1 MSTALI
7 LNAGSSSLKF
17 SLYDRTTLTPLSAGI
32 IDTSPSIPPEKALKT
47 ALSDCEKQGKEKF
60 ISAIGHRIVHGGTRY
75 TRPTLIT
82 DDVFL
87 HLKELSPLAPLHQ
100 PYNLEMVEEMRKILP
115 HIPQV
120 ACFDTSFHRTQPR
133 LSQLF
138 PLPLSYEQEGIIR
151 YGFHGLSYEYI
162 STVLET
168 YAKEKASQRV
178 IVAHLGSGASL
189 CAMKD
194 LKSVATSMGFTALD
208 GLMMGTRP
216 GTIDPGIILHFL
228 HEKGMTSDQVTDL
241 LYHHSGL
248 KGVSDLT
255 HDMRELLN
263 SIDPKAALAIDL
275 FCYLAAKHIAS
286 LLPDLGGLDVLVFTA
301 GIGEHCPRIRSKII
315 SWLSAFRIEL
325 DEKSN
330 TDGSSKISTPDSTV
344 DVYVI
349 PTDEELMI
357 ARHVNK
363 LLKTKTS

>member
-1 MSTALI
+1 MSTILI

-17 SLYDRTTLTPLSAGI
+17 SLYDRMTLTPLFTGI
-32 IDTSPSIPPEKALKT
+32 VDTSPSIPPEKALKL
-47 ALSDCEKQGKEKF
+47 ALANFDQLGEEKF
-60 ISAIGHRIVHGGTRY
+60 ISAVGHRIVHGGMKY
-75 TRPTLIT
+75 MHPVLIT
-82 DDVFL
+82 DDILL

-100 PYNLEMVEEMRKILP
+100 PYNLAMVEEMGKVLP

-138 PLPLSYEQEGIIR
+138 PLPLSYEREGIIR

-168 YAKEKASQRV
+168 YAKEKAYQRV

-228 HEKGMTSDQVTDL
+228 HEKGMTLDQVTDL

-248 KGVSDLT
+248 KGVSDFT
-255 HDMRELLN
+255 HDMRDLLK
-263 SIDPKAALAIDL
+263 SIDPKATLAIDL
-275 FCYLAAKHIAS
+275 FCYIAAKHIAG

-301 GIGEHCPRIRSKII
+301 GIGEHCPQIRSKII
-315 SWLSAFRIEL
+315 SWLSALQIEL

-330 TDGSSKISTPDSTV
+330 ANDSSKISTPDSAV

-357 ARHVNK
+357 AQHVNR
-363 LLKTKTS
+363 LLKAK